1 MYAAIEGANGQ
12 RTDDSTVLALSDE
25 EVFNPLMAVVS
36 VLFVAILLLLLG
48 FWESRKIEEIK
59 QRRIAREKRAKRQ
72 KSLKIAG
79 PSSLSESMDDPMWM
93 SERERLLEQQM
104 AVTLD
109 QDIMRSSSG
118 DHKSSTT
125 SATSSV
131 IPHQLTLDM
140 SGRLNEKNKLSQTG
154 DENTVATVEESL
166 DSGCSIWAANDE
178 EDETQDF
185 DAGKSSRGETKKE
198 QSRRLLVQ
206 YRKSQSQSA
215 KPKRIKCR
223 NTDLCTIKEEHCID
237 AGSEPT
243 RVDTVESLNVTD
255 SDDSTEDDRLRE
267 IRLFLESKFKSSGR
281 VRRDGSRKRRKPVK
295 IRPPINVFWFAGRR
309 EVVRTFAY
317 FILLFSSSAVR
328 YAKFRSNRRFK
339 PGD

>member
-1 MYAAIEGANGQ
+1 MML
-12 RTDDSTVLALSDE
+12 V
-25 EVFNPLMAVVS
+25 
-36 VLFVAILLLLLG
+36 
-48 FWESRKIEEIK
+48 
-59 QRRIAREKRAKRQ
+59 
-72 KSLKIAG
+72 
-79 PSSLSESMDDPMWM
+79 
-93 SERERLLEQQM
+93 
-104 AVTLD
+104 
-109 QDIMRSSSG
+109 
-118 DHKSSTT
+118 
-125 SATSSV
+125 
-131 IPHQLTLDM
+131 
-140 SGRLNEKNKLSQTG
+140 
-154 DENTVATVEESL
+154 
-166 DSGCSIWAANDE
+166 
-178 EDETQDF
+178 
-185 DAGKSSRGETKKE
+185 SSRAEIKKE

-281 VRRDGSRKRRKPVK
+281 VRRDGSQKRRKPVK
-295 IRPPINVFWFAGRR
+295 IRSPMNVFWFAGWR
-309 EVVRTFAY
+309 EVVQIFAY